1 MLICMYAFEKQRLS
15 GKDTEL
21 PSTVP
26 LHESEMADPEAGWT
40 VTQEHNPNVLHVW
53 QGPNY

>member
-1 MLICMYAFEKQRLS
+1 MHLRSRDSQ
-15 GKDTEL
+15 GKVQSFHL
-21 PSTVP
+21 LCPP
-26 LHESEMADPEAGWT
+26 HESEMAASEAGWT